1 MKHFPKYL
9 MFLFLALL
17 LLLCA
22 GQGQENVYALK
33 GTLVTPT
40 EVIENGTVLIVGQKI
55 KAVGSNVTLPA
66 GTKVIET
73 GGFIYPGLI
82 DLHNHLTWNLLPR
95 WKPGQLFSNRYEWQ
109 QSQMYKLYL
118 TTPEAKVMDAGLD
131 CDANRYG
138 EIKAIVGGA
147 TSVIGSLNPRNDAK
161 KRRCLGGMA
170 RNLDFFSGLY
180 PDGSAEKVR
189 YEIFPLQ
196 VPYPDAATIRDGLAK
211 HDLSALI
218 VHLSEG
224 KADDASAAREYLM
237 FKARGFLVAG
247 TSIIHGVALHQPQF
261 HEMKETG
268 VGLIWSPRSNF
279 ELYGETT
286 DIAAANQEKLTI
298 AIAPDWSPSGS
309 DGMLQELKYASTWN
323 EGQRPKP
330 FQDSDLLKMATVN
343 AATLAGLNDKIG
355 SLAPDHFA
363 DLLVVKKKND
373 KSDAFR
379 TLLQANVTDVELVI
393 IGGGPAYGNPDV
405 IRKIAPGVQLNLIT
419 LCGVSKGLN
428 FESERIAQGTTPK
441 SWAQTT
447 GALAEVLGNWGLPL
461 SPLAECIQ

>member
-1 MKHFPKYL
+1 MRHLRKHL
-9 MFLFLALL
+9 AACLFLLVLAV
-17 LLLCA
+17 CVSGVA
-22 GQGQENVYALK
+22 QDSYALK

-40 EVIENGTVLIVGQKI
+40 QVIENGTVLVVGQKI
-55 KAVGSNVTLPA
+55 KAVGSNVSLPA

-109 QSQMYKLYL
+109 QSQMYKLML
-118 TTPEAKVMDAGLD
+118 TTPEAKVIDAGLD

-138 EIKAIVGGA
+138 EVKAIVGGA
-147 TSVIGSLNPRNDAK
+147 TSVTGSLNPRTDPR
-161 KRRCLGGMA
+161 KRKCLGGMA
-170 RNLDFFSGLY
+170 RNLDFFSGFY
-180 PDGSAEKVR
+180 SDDTAEKVR

-196 VPYPDAATIRDGLAK
+196 LSFSDAATIRDQLSK
-211 HDLSALI
+211 HELSALI

-224 KADDASAAREYLM
+224 KQGDASAAREYLM

-247 TSIIHGVALHQPQF
+247 TSIIHGVALHQAEFQ
-261 HEMKETG
+261 EMQKAG

-286 DIAAANQEKLTI
+286 DVAAAKQANLKI

-330 FQDSDLLKMATVN
+330 FQDSDLVQMATIN
-343 AATLAGLNDKIG
+343 AATLAGLSDKIG

-363 DLLVVKKKND
+363 DLLVLKKKND

-379 TLLQANVTDVELVI
+379 SLLQANVTDVELVV
-393 IGGGPAYGNPDV
+393 IGGIPAYGNPDI
-405 IRKIAPGVQLNLIT
+405 IRKIVPGVQLDLIS
-419 LCGVSKGLN
+419 LCGISKGIN
-428 FESERIAQGTTPK
+428 FESERIAQGVAPK
-441 SWAQTT
+441 PWKQTA
-447 GALAEVLGNWGLPL
+447 GALTEVLGNWGLSL

>member
-1 MKHFPKYL
+1 MRRSQRYL
-9 MFLFLALL
+9 MILPLALM

-22 GQGQENVYALK
+22 SQGQENTYALK

-40 EVIENGTVLIVGQKI
+40 EVIENGTILIVGQKI
-55 KAVGSNVTLPA
+55 KALGSDLTLPA

-95 WKPGQLFSNRYEWQ
+95 WKPGQLFSTRYEWQ
-109 QSQMYKLYL
+109 QSQMYKLML
-118 TTPEAKVMDAGLD
+118 TTPEAKIMDAGLD

-147 TSVIGSLNPRNDAK
+147 TAVTGSLNPRGDPRK
-161 KRRCLGGMA
+161 IKCLAGMA
-170 RNLDFFSGLY
+170 RNLDFSSGLY
-180 PDGSAEKVR
+180 TGGASEKLR

-196 VPYPDAATIRDGLAK
+196 LSFSDAATIRDQLAK
-211 HDLSALI
+211 HVLSAFI

-224 KADDASAAREYLM
+224 KSDDANAAREYAM

-247 TSIIHGVALHQPQF
+247 TSIIHGVALHQAEFQ
-261 HEMKETG
+261 EMKKAG

-279 ELYGETT
+279 ELYEETT
-286 DIAAANQEKLTI
+286 DVAAARQAGLTI

-323 EGQRPKP
+323 QGQRPTP
-330 FQDSDLLKMATVN
+330 FSDSELVQMATIN
-343 AATLAGLNDKIG
+343 AATLAGLSDKIG
-355 SLAPDHFA
+355 RLTPDHFA
-363 DLLVVKKKND
+363 DLLVLKKKNE

-379 TLLQANVTDVELVI
+379 SLLQANVTDVELVI
-393 IGGGPAYGNPDV
+393 IDGIPAYGKPDV
-405 IRKIAPGVQLNLIT
+405 IRKIVPHVQLDLIT

-428 FESERIAQGTTPK
+428 FESERIVQGTTPEP
-441 SWAQTT
+441 WGNTT
-447 GALAEVLGNWGLPL
+447 DALAQILGNWGLPL